1 MELAV
6 CCVIGRA
13 SLCSMPWAMGGGSGH
28 GGGVTG
34 VGGRGGGGRG
44 EDSISDGPARTGPP
58 TPLCRSLSVRDCG
71 QARVR
76 PRASVSLSVHREGT
90 VSYTHSTGKRTS
102 VGPATE
108 QSFQKRSLSLHV
120 TRTDGIEAG
129 AREGGRDGEGH
140 GGPGQSPEAARGN
153 FLQETSQARPSSP
166 VGIAD
171 FWGEHQSPDGDGSH
185 ISPGAPQMKTQTPAT
200 ARSLRRRPGG
210 FEKAGRH

>member
-1 MELAV
+1 MGTAAV
-6 CCVIGRA
+6 WRGWGAEEGGEGEKTA
-13 SLCSMPWAMGGGSGH
+13 SQ
-28 GGGVTG
+28 T
-34 VGGRGGGGRG
+34 
-44 EDSISDGPARTGPP
+44 ARQGQAPP
-58 TPLCRSLSVRDCG
+58 TPLCRSLSVRDFG

-76 PRASVSLSVHREGT
+76 PRASVSLSVYREGT